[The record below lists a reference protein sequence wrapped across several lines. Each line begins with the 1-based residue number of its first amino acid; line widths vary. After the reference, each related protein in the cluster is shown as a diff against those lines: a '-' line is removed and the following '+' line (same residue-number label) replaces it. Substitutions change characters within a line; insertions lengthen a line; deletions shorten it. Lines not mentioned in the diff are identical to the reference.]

1 MKKLIQ
7 LKNKENE
14 NLDPI
19 NNNYEKRI
27 KTLEDNVYSTNEVR
41 IGTWT
46 DGKPLYRKVVTA
58 TTPSKGSD
66 WINIAKIS
74 NDINI
79 KKIQALLGGY
89 LPIPLYITVA
99 YYAIYQIVNG
109 NIQMNVAGYTNNS
122 VEFIIEY
129 TKN

>member
-1 MKKLIQ
+1 MKQLVQ

-19 NNNYEKRI
+19 NKNYEKRI

-66 WINIAKIS
+66 WINIVKIS
-74 NDINI
+74 DDINI

>member
-66 WINIAKIS
+66 WINIVKIS